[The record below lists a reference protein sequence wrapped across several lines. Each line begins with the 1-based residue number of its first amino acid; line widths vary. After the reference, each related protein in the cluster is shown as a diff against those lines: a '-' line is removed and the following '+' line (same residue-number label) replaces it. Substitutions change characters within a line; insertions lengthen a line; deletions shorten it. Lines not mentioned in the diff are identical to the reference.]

1 MTYPDQSDA
10 SNVTISDVINNNGQ
24 VREGFKN
31 KKKSREFSLT
41 GGTTQTR
48 PLDVEKNHK

>member
-31 KKKSREFSLT
+31 KKKRREFSLT
-41 GGTTQTR
+41 GGI
-48 PLDVEKNHK
+48 LIVSLYLGFL